1 MREEEI
7 LAALETA
14 FAGME
19 PGAPPAG
26 EEALVASDKPAGASS
41 PCATFGPATR
51 AALDAVPGIE
61 AWDGLR
67 SAERERRE
75 RVLTDIR
82 RRIVENG
89 VRRAVPDADR
99 GRLFMPF
106 AALTGYDGMIAD
118 VEDEVGKG

>member
-7 LAALETA
+7 YAALKAA
-14 FAGME
+14 FPGMK
-19 PGAPPAG
+19 PSVPPAD
-26 EEALVASDKPAGASS
+26 VD
-41 PCATFGPATR
+41 PATR

-61 AWDGLR
+61 AWDDL
-67 SAERERRE
+67 SPSERERRE